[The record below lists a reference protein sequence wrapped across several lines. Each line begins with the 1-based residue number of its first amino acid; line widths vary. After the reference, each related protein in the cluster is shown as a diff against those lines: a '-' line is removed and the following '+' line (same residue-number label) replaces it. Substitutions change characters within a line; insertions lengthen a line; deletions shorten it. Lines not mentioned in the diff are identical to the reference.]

1 MYIFNTQERPNTE
14 LYTVT
19 LWEQLISLA
28 SHSIFAS
35 GIFFVVENKQTEVF
49 QPMSRGNC
57 PLLIQFLSLFKS
69 NHNDDNNPI
78 ELT

>member
-1 MYIFNTQERPNTE
+1 MYIVITQERANTE

-35 GIFFVVENKQTEVF
+35 GIFVVENKQTEV
-49 QPMSRGNC
+49 
-57 PLLIQFLSLFKS
+57 LLT
-69 NHNDDNNPI
+69 NV
-78 ELT
+78 